1 LISELAALGAA
12 LSWAI
17 GSLFAVGAAK
27 ELGGFAF
34 TRIRVAM
41 VFVVMLAFVAV
52 RGVGEPILASDWPQL
67 IISGVIGIFIG
78 DTALFVTLS
87 RLGPRRTGILFAC
100 NAPFT
105 VILAWLILDENLNL
119 PAVAGCV
126 LVAAGVVIAIVYGK
140 RRDQVHVWESVRG
153 RLSIGILIGL
163 LAALGQAVSS
173 LLLAPTLAHGA
184 DPVTVTTIRMGI
196 ALVALYALRFIV
208 PDISRA
214 QSAMTA
220 ILFTRTLISG
230 MLGMAIGM
238 SLLLFAF
245 AHGAMGISA
254 ALSSTTP
261 VMLIPIIWILSRER
275 PAAGAWAG
283 AVLAVSG
290 IILIVLRNSL

>member
-1 LISELAALGAA
+1 MISELAALGAA
-12 LSWAI
+12 LCWAI

-27 ELGGFAF
+27 ELGGIAF

-41 VFVVMLAFVAV
+41 VFVVMVGFIAV
-52 RGVGEPILASDWPQL
+52 RGTGGPILSGDWPNL
-67 IISGVIGIFIG
+67 IISGAIGIFIG

-105 VILAWLILDENLNL
+105 VILTWLILEETLNL
-119 PAVAGCV
+119 PAIAGCV

-140 RRDQVHVWESVRG
+140 RRDQVHVWESVTG

-173 LLLAPTLAHGA
+173 LLLAPALAHGA
-184 DPVTVTTIRMGI
+184 DPITVTTIRIGI
-196 ALVALYALRFIV
+196 ALLALYALRLIV
-208 PDISRA
+208 PEICRA
-214 QSAMTA
+214 RTAMT
-220 ILFTRTLISG
+220 IKLFMRTLISG

-261 VMLIPIIWILSRER
+261 VMLVPIIWLLSGER
-275 PAAGAWAG
+275 PAAGAWVG

-290 IILIVLRNSL
+290 TILIVLRNSF